1 MTMVILSAITPINN
15 KPLYV
20 KTIVHSPSTSHIA
33 PGFSRSREQ
42 YPLFFQRQLICPVFL
57 VSIYPPVCVCHV
69 SQFASHLFNRMTS
82 RFVTHLEKFIG
93 VPGFLSR
100 RPRCA

>member
-33 PGFSRSREQ
+33 PGFGRSREQ
-42 YPLFFQRQLICPVFL
+42 YLLFFQRQLICALCTGCFCPVFL
-57 VSIYPPVCVCHV
+57 VSIRPPVCVCHV

-93 VPGFLSR
+93 
-100 RPRCA
+100 